1 MIFTNHTNLAN
12 LTNPLISRRRQA
24 AGSQERIILSIH
36 IKEIKHMDSKEIV
49 RCLKLMANTLEDL
62 EITNVISCRIG
73 VELEMSI
80 HLDKLIISGA
90 EATWLKRDC
99 NLYSWEKAY
108 IYNEIK
114 FFCLYTEQ
122 EYLQENK

>member
-1 MIFTNHTNLAN
+1 
-12 LTNPLISRRRQA
+12 
-24 AGSQERIILSIH
+24 
-36 IKEIKHMDSKEIV
+36 
-49 RCLKLMANTLEDL
+49 MANTLEDL

-80 HLDKLIISGA
+80 HLDKLIVSGA